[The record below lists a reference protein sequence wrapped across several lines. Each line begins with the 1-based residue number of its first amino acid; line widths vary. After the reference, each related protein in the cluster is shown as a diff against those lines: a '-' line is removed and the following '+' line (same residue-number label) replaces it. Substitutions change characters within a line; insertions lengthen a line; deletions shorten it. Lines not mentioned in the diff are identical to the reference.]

1 MKIVFMGSPDFAVPS
16 LEKIHASGFEV
27 VSVVTNVDKRRGRGN
42 ETAPTPVKEKAVE
55 LGIPVIE
62 VEDLKSEKFSDDLKK
77 LNPDLFVVVAFRV
90 LPKSILEIPKIGSV
104 NLHASLLPK
113 FRGAAPIHH
122 AVINGEKETGCTIFF
137 LDEKVD
143 TGKIL
148 LQRRTPIS
156 DSNTTG
162 DIYTKL
168 MSLGSDT
175 LLEAIQM
182 ISSGEYELLPQ
193 NNEEATPAPKL
204 FKHNTEIDF
213 NQPAEKVRN
222 FIRGLNPF
230 PTAWTTW
237 NDELFKIHSAE
248 IGPNLKLEP
257 GKILV
262 KDPKIYVGC
271 NIGTLELK
279 QIQLPGKTK
288 MKGKDFLHGYEVEG
302 FFQKNSQKE

>member
-1 MKIVFMGSPDFAVPS
+1 MGSPDFAVPS